1 MLNTLKQK
9 SKKTL
14 EKVKNSK
21 PFLAILMLAIGISYT
36 VAWYEWQSL
45 YPAVKNFFE
54 PKQYVFVNDAFAKE
68 TEKEIASAPVAE
80 AAKQPETTLDTIKRV
95 ASEENVDWKILMG
108 ICMEESRGCSHGEV
122 GDGGDSI
129 GWFQINKPWDRNVTV
144 EEAHNLEFS
153 ARWTAKRLKQYAAKG
168 GWDYAIRK
176 HNGNADYNF
185 GTWKASYARTE
196 QYLARVKENI
206 KTL

>member
-1 MLNTLKQK
+1 MYNTLKQK
-9 SKKTL
+9 AKKTL

-21 PFLAILMLAIGISYT
+21 PFLAILMLTIGIAYT
-36 VAWYEWQSL
+36 VAWYEWQTLAPS
-45 YPAVKNFFE
+45 VKAFFE
-54 PKQYVFVNDAFAKE
+54 PKQYVFVNDVLASSERVAK
-68 TEKEIASAPVAE
+68 IVAPVE
-80 AAKQPETTLDTIKRV
+80 KKPETTEDTIKRV
-95 ASEENVDWKILMG
+95 ATEEGVEWKILMG
-108 ICMEESRGCSHGEV
+108 ICMEESRGCSHGEI
-122 GDGGDSI
+122 GDSGDSI

-144 EEAHNLEFS
+144 EQAHDLEFS
-153 ARWTAKRLKQYAAKG
+153 ARWTAKRLKQYAGKG

-185 GTWKASYARTE
+185 GSWKASYARTE